1 MKKED
6 LLTDEFLKQFRTG
19 EALTSFL
26 KSIQKRGIEK
36 MLEGELDAHLDY
48 SKHEVSNNTNSRNG
62 YSSKKVK
69 TSLGETSIK
78 VPRDRDA
85 SFNPMLVPKRSNMV
99 DGIEN
104 VIISLYAKGMSNS
117 DIEEQIREVYGFDV
131 STSTISRITDKVT
144 NDISHGRTGHW
155 SPYI

>member
-6 LLTDEFLKQFRTG
+6 LLNDEFLKQFKTG
-19 EALTSFL
+19 EELTSFL
-26 KSIQKRGIEK
+26 KTIQKRGIEK

-48 SKHEVSNNTNSRNG
+48 QKHQPSDNANSRNG

-85 SFNPMLVPKRSNMV
+85 SFNPMLVPKRTNMV

-117 DIEEQIREVYGFDV
+117 DIEEQIRF
-131 STSTISRITDKVT
+131 
-144 NDISHGRTGHW
+144 
-155 SPYI
+155 